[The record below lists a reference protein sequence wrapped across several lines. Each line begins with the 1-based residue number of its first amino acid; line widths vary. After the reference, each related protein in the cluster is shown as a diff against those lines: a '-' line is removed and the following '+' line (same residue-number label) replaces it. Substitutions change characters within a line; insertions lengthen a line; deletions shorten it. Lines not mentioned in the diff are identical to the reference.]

1 MPYYLGKHRGELTL
15 FQSPRTPTKESHGHL
30 YTAVIGPFLSR
41 VGAHYFARYG
51 RNNPHLRTTADAERL
66 ARADPRMDETVAEE
80 GLNAE
85 DLAAALECAAE
96 DQFESAFQPNPTEE
110 TRREF
115 DHSQGAISCPIGV
128 KTN

>member
-1 MPYYLGKHRGELTL
+1 MPYYLGRHCGELTL
-15 FQSPRTPTKESHGHL
+15 FHSPCTPTKESHGHL
-30 YTAVIGPFLSR
+30 DTAVIGPFLSR

-51 RNNPHLRTTADAERL
+51 RNNPHLRTTADAECL

-115 DHSQGAISCPIGV
+115 DQSQGAISCPIGV